1 MGAVTYTVKTKD
13 DMQKALADAKKTDKP
28 VVIDVKLTHKMPFT
42 TQHMF
47 LDSSWQ
53 DKAKIDEF
61 VKKYDAQ
68 DLKPFSYFLKE
79 AQNHQLQTN

>member
-1 MGAVTYTVKTKD
+1 M
-13 DMQKALADAKKTDKP
+13 
-28 VVIDVKLTHKMPFT
+28 
-42 TQHMF
+42 
-47 LDSSWQ
+47 Q